1 MNTLGTHRSY
11 PAIVRGLTP
20 AGLRET
26 RRWPTPDS
34 VVRVMVGVMIAAA
47 DEVEPYERE
56 EASKMREVA
65 RFFDRQLTTG
75 ISGLSTGLGT
85 AIGKALTGG

>member
-1 MNTLGTHRSY
+1 
-11 PAIVRGLTP
+11 
-20 AGLRET
+20 
-26 RRWPTPDS
+26 
-34 VVRVMVGVMIAAA
+34 MIAAA